1 MEMRHEKGGP
11 HHQPGPGGGGATTGA
26 AGGSLFH
33 HTPAQAAL
41 SYGHRRLKIFPC
53 VPGEKRP
60 HPRLVPP
67 RDGQPG
73 GFYQASCELA
83 TISSWWQKE
92 PQANIGL
99 PSQPWPDNPTLWLTV
114 LDLDTKGRPDL
125 QGKARAILSD
135 PLLRRET
142 WVARTPSGGGHVY
155 LLAPKNMGI
164 VNLED
169 DAGPVGELRGG
180 GYVLAPPSVVNGK
193 GYQWLSPLADD
204 GLPQGRPL
212 VVEDALTWVVALLRE
227 FGIAARAR
235 GEERRAAYHILA
247 ERPAQ
252 VGERNVSLFSYACA
266 LRRAGLDFE
275 DILRHLQE
283 MNSDPSKVAVP
294 LPQRELEHIASSA
307 CRYDAGNGSRPDAPP
322 AEAAQ
327 GSQGSSVQTNIFAVG
342 TKLLSP
348 SDLLA
353 APAAEGLESLPV
365 LGQEGVVIR
374 GWSHLLAA
382 PPKCGKTE
390 LLWACAQEWDAQGVR
405 VLWVSEETESIWA
418 ERLRRDNTAPAHVRW
433 LIAVGMRTED
443 ILAAIR
449 EAAPTFDVVI
459 VDSLRHLFQVDEGDN
474 AAIART
480 LSLLDEA
487 IGRDKTRIYVH
498 HCRKAPGQ
506 HGERTAGGLA
516 FVGGVDRQLELS
528 WDEHDD
534 TRRLLKGVSRICP
547 VPEVLLAWE
556 DGRLKVLGHPKAVEL
571 AQVKERVLGVL
582 DWEWRTTAQV
592 IDSLGE
598 PKPSD
603 QQVRTVLR
611 SLALAGAIERDPP
624 ISQGEARGRA
634 HRWRLAPGKFSSNG
648 DTISANQTCPAP
660 GQFSSN
666 GNIYSA
672 NQTPGDVA
680 PADSP
685 LWGAF
690 EVEEEASP
698 PPQDAGP
705 PPPWAHLPRWAQEVV
720 AEFCEL
726 SPDGELRWK
735 GQPPAAVPDNP
746 PPCAACGG
754 PSDYGEEGGSWWCW
768 QHGPVGR

>member
-1 MEMRHEKGGP
+1 
-11 HHQPGPGGGGATTGA
+11 
-26 AGGSLFH
+26 
-33 HTPAQAAL
+33 
-41 SYGHRRLKIFPC
+41 
-53 VPGEKRP
+53 
-60 HPRLVPP
+60 
-67 RDGQPG
+67 
-73 GFYQASCELA
+73 
-83 TISSWWQKE
+83 
-92 PQANIGL
+92 
-99 PSQPWPDNPTLWLTV
+99 
-114 LDLDTKGRPDL
+114 
-125 QGKARAILSD
+125 
-135 PLLRRET
+135 
-142 WVARTPSGGGHVY
+142 
-155 LLAPKNMGI
+155 
-164 VNLED
+164 
-169 DAGPVGELRGG
+169 
-180 GYVLAPPSVVNGK
+180 
-193 GYQWLSPLADD
+193 
-204 GLPQGRPL
+204 
-212 VVEDALTWVVALLRE
+212 
-227 FGIAARAR
+227 
-235 GEERRAAYHILA
+235 
-247 ERPAQ
+247 

-275 DILRHLQE
+275 DILRHLRQ
-283 MNSDPSKVAVP
+283 MNTDPNKVAVP
-294 LPQRELEHIASSA
+294 LPQRELEHIAASA

-348 SDLLA
+348 ADLLA
-353 APAAEGLESLPV
+353 CPAAEGLESLPV

-418 ERLRRDNTAPAHVRW
+418 ERLRRDNASPTHVRW
-433 LIAVGMRTED
+433 LMAAGMRAEG

-449 EAAPTFDVVI
+449 EVASAFDVVV
-459 VDSLRHLFQVDEGDN
+459 VDTLRHLFQVDEGDN

-480 LSLLDEA
+480 ISSLDEA

-498 HCRKAPGQ
+498 HCRKLPGQ

-534 TRRLLKGVSRICP
+534 NRRLLKGVSRICP
-547 VPEVLLAWE
+547 VPELLLAWE
-556 DGRLKVLGHPKAVEL
+556 DGRLKVLGHPRAIEL
-571 AQVKERVLGVL
+571 AQVRERVLAVL

-598 PKPSD
+598 PRPSD
-603 QQVRTVLR
+603 QQVRAALK
-611 SLALAGAIERDPP
+611 SLAQEGAIERDPP

-685 LWGAF
+685 LLREANGGA
-690 EVEEEASP
+690 
-698 PPQDAGP
+698 AGP
-705 PPPWAHLPRWAQEVV
+705 PPSVSRGPCPR
-720 AEFCEL
+720 
-726 SPDGELRWK
+726 
-735 GQPPAAVPDNP
+735 
-746 PPCAACGG
+746 CGG
-754 PSDYGEEGGSWWCW
+754 PVEPLRGGRAQCQGCLVIVPSKPLEELMARLFEPELEDTTPGPPGG
-768 QHGPVGR
+768 GGDDG